1 MTFKN
6 IKLKNLCY
14 LFLIFKEVDSINEKS
29 DKNKLLKN
37 TNKGSNSEQV
47 NFVLTHTIIFIQYNV
62 YLRTIIFY
70 LVVLQNRS
78 TKGSICFKFKTT
90 SNI

>member
-62 YLRTIIFY
+62 
-70 LVVLQNRS
+70 LQLLSKILFQIR
-78 TKGSICFKFKTT
+78 
-90 SNI
+90 